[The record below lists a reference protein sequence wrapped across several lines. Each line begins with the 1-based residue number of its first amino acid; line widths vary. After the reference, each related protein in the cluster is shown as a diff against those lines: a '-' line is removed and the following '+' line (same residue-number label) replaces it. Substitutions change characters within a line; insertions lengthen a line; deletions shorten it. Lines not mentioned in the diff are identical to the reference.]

1 MNVAPS
7 PLDPDWLDQIRPSMR
22 GVATSGILE
31 VFNYGRGR
39 QGLIPLWV
47 GEGDLPTPPFI
58 CEAAK
63 ASLDRGETFYTYQR
77 GVPELRAAIAA
88 YMTRVYGAAPG
99 GGAFSPENF
108 FVTIGGMHAIEIA
121 TRLIVGP
128 GDEALIPSPAWPNF
142 VGALE
147 ISGARAVPV
156 RLDRTSRWSLDP
168 DKLASAVTPATRLIF
183 FNTPA
188 NPTGFVAT
196 REEIA
201 ATLAIARRHGLW
213 IIADEIYGRLTYDGA
228 RAPSFHD
235 VMAPDD
241 KILFVQTLSKNWAM
255 TGFRVGWLEAPPA
268 LGEVIEN
275 LDPVHDLG
283 RPRLHPARRDRRA
296 RPGRSVSRLAD
307 RPLPPLARYPM
318 RGAQGDGTGALL
330 RARGGVLS
338 LLFGRRLR
346 RLARAGAE
354 PHRRSGR
361 RRGARRRLRPRRR
374 GPPAP
379 VLRPRSRSDRRRD
392 PSDGALA
399 EALTGQRFRAA
410 APACRLNYN
419 AALANI
425 PLAPQQACL

>member
-1 MNVAPS
+1 MNDSPTSEQHFLDAIRPAMRDVAPS
-7 PLDPDWLDQIRPSMR
+7 
-22 GVATSGILE
+22 GIVE

-58 CEAAK
+58 SEAAK
-63 ASLDRGETFYTYQR
+63 ASLDRGETFYTAQR

-88 YMTRVYGAAPG
+88 YMTRVYGARPG

-121 TRLIVGP
+121 TRLIAGP

-156 RLDRTSRWSLDP
+156 PLDRAGRWSLDP
-168 DKLASAVTPATRLIF
+168 EKLAHAVTPATRLIF
-183 FNTPA
+183 LNSPA

-201 ATLAIARRHGLW
+201 ETLAIARRHGLW
-213 IIADEIYGRLTYDGA
+213 IIADEIYGRITYDGA

-241 KILFVQTLSKNWAM
+241 KIMFVQTLSKNWAM
-255 TGFRVGWLEAPPA
+255 TGFRVGWLEAPAA

-275 LDPVHDLG
+275 LIQFTTSGVPVFTQRAAIAALEEG
-283 RPRLHPARRDRRA
+283 EAFLAWQIERCRRA
-296 RPGRSVSRLAD
+296 RDTLCQGLKATGRVRFVEPEAAFYLFCAVEGFPDSRALALRLIDEAGVGAAPGGAFGPGGEGHLRLCFA
-307 RPLPPLARYPM
+307 
-318 RGAQGDGTGALL
+318 
-330 RARGGVLS
+330 
-338 LLFGRRLR
+338 
-346 RLARAGAE
+346 
-354 PHRRSGR
+354 
-361 RRGARRRLRPRRR
+361 
-374 GPPAP
+374 
-379 VLRPRSRSDRRRD
+379 RD
-392 PSDGALA
+392 PVQIA
-399 EALTGQRFRAA
+399 EATRRMARWLTG
-410 APACRLNYN
+410 
-419 AALANI
+419 
-425 PLAPQQACL
+425 

>member
-1 MNVAPS
+1 MDVAPS
-7 PLDPDWLDQIRPSMR
+7 PHDPDWLGQIRPAMR

-58 CEAAK
+58 SEAAK

-147 ISGARAVPV
+147 ISGALAVPV

-168 DKLASAVTPATRLIF
+168 DKLASAVTPVTRLIF
-183 FNTPA
+183 FNSPA

-201 ATLAIARRHGLW
+201 ATLSIARRHGLW

-255 TGFRVGWLEAPPA
+255 TGFRLGWLEAPPA

-275 LDPVHDLG
+275 LVQFTTSGVPVFTQ
-283 RPRLHPARRDRRA
+283 RA
-296 RPGRSVSRLAD
+296 ATAALDEGEAFLAGQIE
-307 RPLPPLARYPM
+307 RC
-318 RGAQGDGTGALL
+318 
-330 RARGGVLS
+330 
-338 LLFGRRLR
+338 
-346 RLARAGAE
+346 
-354 PHRRSGR
+354 RRSRDILCQGLAATGR
-361 RRGARRRLRPRRR
+361 VRFFEPQAAFYLFCSVDGFSDSRALALRLIDEAGVGAAPGGAFGPGGEGHLRLCF
-374 GPPAP
+374 A
-379 VLRPRSRSDRRRD
+379 RD
-392 PSDGALA
+392 PEQIADATRRMARWLKG
-399 EALTGQRFRAA
+399 
-410 APACRLNYN
+410 
-419 AALANI
+419 
-425 PLAPQQACL
+425 

>member
-1 MNVAPS
+1 MNDALS
-7 PLDPDWLDQIRPSMR
+7 PLSPDWLDQIRPSMR

-268 LGEVIEN
+268 LGDVIEN
-275 LDPVHDLG
+275 LIQFTTSGVPVFTQRAATAALDQGEEFLAWQIDRCRRSRDILCETLAATGRVRFAEPEAAFYLFCAVDGFDDSRDLAMKLIDEAGVGAAPGGAFGPGGEGHLRLCFARDPDQIADA
-283 RPRLHPARRDRRA
+283 ARRMA
-296 RPGRSVSRLAD
+296 RWLKG
-307 RPLPPLARYPM
+307 
-318 RGAQGDGTGALL
+318 
-330 RARGGVLS
+330 
-338 LLFGRRLR
+338 
-346 RLARAGAE
+346 
-354 PHRRSGR
+354 
-361 RRGARRRLRPRRR
+361 
-374 GPPAP
+374 
-379 VLRPRSRSDRRRD
+379 
-392 PSDGALA
+392 
-399 EALTGQRFRAA
+399 
-410 APACRLNYN
+410 
-419 AALANI
+419 
-425 PLAPQQACL
+425 